1 METKAAGHTKSRG
14 LLMTTQREV
23 NVHAKNDRSTFL
35 SMLPAAQSDRTA
47 ALAIVAISAILFA
60 LAVPFAGTPLTPVPA
75 FVASYQSALAVSDII
90 TAVLLLSQF
99 SVLRSRA
106 LLLLST
112 GYLFT
117 AAAAVTHCLT
127 FPGLFA
133 PAGLLGA
140 GSQTT
145 VWLYMIWHG
154 GFPLFVLAY
163 GWLKDD
169 NGGGKIEGPTGRAIV
184 LTILGVVAA
193 MAVIAWI
200 VTAQHDLLP
209 VLLRDGRYT
218 TVMIGVVSFVWSL
231 SFAAL
236 VTLWLRKP
244 HTVIDIWLMVTICA
258 WLFDIA
264 LSAIVNVA
272 RYDLGFYAGRLYG
285 LCAASFVLAVLLI
298 ENVRLQAS
306 TMGLVG
312 RLREQSAS
320 ERDYYS
326 KRLALY
332 GAVVE
337 SSNDAIITKSLD
349 GIITGWNRAAERLFG
364 YSAAEAIG
372 KSIEMIVPED
382 RRAEVR
388 SILNR
393 VTTNESIAQ
402 HETVRV
408 RKDGRP
414 IDLVLNISPLK
425 SATGEIIGVSKIA
438 HDITEEKQ
446 SREKLHREI
455 EERQRIFETSQD
467 LILVTDG
474 YGKFIQVSPSVKD
487 ILGYDPED
495 MIGHSAT
502 EFIHPDDLEKTR
514 GEMRAARRGAVKRS
528 FEARYYHYDG
538 HEVTLN
544 WMGTWS
550 EPVKRHY
557 FIGRD
562 LTDKQAAEAQLRQ
575 VQKMDSIGQLT
586 GGVAHDFNNVLTVI
600 TGTIGILSD
609 AVADRPQ
616 LAAITKLIDDAA
628 ERGAQLTKHL
638 LAFARKQPLQ
648 PREIDVNALVLEAA
662 KLLHPTL
669 GEQITI
675 MPQLTEDAWPALID
689 PGQLSTAILNLAL
702 NARDA
707 MPDGGTLVLETR
719 NIFLDDGYASMNP
732 DVVAGNYVMIAVSD
746 TGSGIPAELLER
758 VFDPFFTTKEVGKGT
773 GLGLSMVFG
782 FVKQSGGHIK
792 IYSEE
797 GHGTSV
803 KIYLPRS
810 TGVQETEYEALQN
823 VPITGGDEKILIVE
837 DDALV
842 RQYVVTQVRSLGY
855 TALEA
860 ANAAEALDIID
871 ADKNIDL
878 LFTDVIMPGSMNG
891 RQLADEAARRRP
903 DLKTLFTSGYTENAI
918 VHHGRL
924 DSGVLLL
931 AKPYRKS
938 ELAKMLRT
946 ALAS

>member
-1 METKAAGHTKSRG
+1 MLKTG
-14 LLMTTQREV
+14 LHEM
-23 NVHAKNDRSTFL
+23 NAPAIDRSTFL
-35 SMLPAAQSDRTA
+35 STLPATPTDRTA
-47 ALAIVAISAILFA
+47 ALWIVGISSILFA
-60 LAVPFAGTPLTPVPA
+60 LAVPFAGIPLLPIPA

-90 TAVLLLSQF
+90 TAALLLSQF
-99 SVLRSRA
+99 SVLRTRA
-106 LLLLST
+106 LLWLST

-117 AAAAVTHCLT
+117 AAAAVVHALT
-127 FPGLFA
+127 FPGLFT
-133 PAGLLGA
+133 PTGLFGA

-154 GFPLFVLAY
+154 VFPLFVLGYA
-163 GWLKDD
+163 WQKEKD
-169 NGGGKIEGPTGRAIV
+169 GGPRIRAATSNAIYAIV
-184 LTILGVVAA
+184 LGVVAT
-193 MAVIAWI
+193 MGVFAWI

-218 TVMIGVVSFVWSL
+218 PTMIGVVSFVWSL

-236 VTLWLRKP
+236 VSLWFRRP
-244 HTVIDIWLMVTICA
+244 HSVIDVWLMVVMCA

-272 RYDLGFYAGRLYG
+272 RFDLGFYAGRLYG
-285 LCAASFVLAVLLI
+285 LCAASFVLAVLLV
-298 ENVRLQAS
+298 ENVRLQAR
-306 TMGLVG
+306 TVGLVG

-320 ERDYYS
+320 ERDFYA

-337 SSNDAIITKSLD
+337 SSNDAIITQSLN
-349 GIITGWNRAAERLFG
+349 GVITGWNRAAENLFG
-364 YSAAEAIG
+364 YSGAEAVG
-372 KSIEMIVPED
+372 KPIDIIVPQD
-382 RRAEVR
+382 RKPEVR

-393 VTTNESIAQ
+393 VASNETIAQ
-402 HETVRV
+402 HETVRI
-408 RKDGRP
+408 RKDGRA
-414 IDLVLNISPLK
+414 IDVVLNVSPLR
-425 SATGEIIGVSKIA
+425 AENGEIIGASKIA

-446 SREKLHREI
+446 AQEKLRREI

-474 YGKFIQVSPSVKD
+474 YGNFIQVSPSVKD
-487 ILGYDPED
+487 ILGYSPED

-514 GEMRAARRGAVKRS
+514 DEMRAARRGAVKRS

-550 EPVKRHY
+550 EPVKRHF

-562 LTDKQAAEAQLRQ
+562 LTEKQAAEAQFRQ

-609 AVADRPQ
+609 AVADRPE

-675 MPQLTEDAWPALID
+675 MPQLTEDAWPTLVD
-689 PGQLSTAILNLAL
+689 PGQLSTAVLNLAL

-707 MPDGGTLVLETR
+707 MPEGGTLVLETR

-746 TGSGIPAELLER
+746 TGSGIPPELMDR

-792 IYSEE
+792 IYSEQ

-810 TGVQETEYEALQN
+810 SGVQETEFEALQN
-823 VPITGGDEKILIVE
+823 TPITGGNEKILIVE

-842 RQYVVTQVRSLGY
+842 RQYVVTQVKSLGY

-860 ANAAEALDIID
+860 ANGAEALTIID
-871 ADKNIDL
+871 SDKTIDL
-878 LFTDVIMPGSMNG
+878 LFTDIIMPGNMNG